1 MMASTGVLVYLVSRS
16 TLIQGLSSL
25 SVWVQDPY
33 KAANCECYLLS
44 MYMYQRFNHDLIYF
58 NKCIIFLFIL
68 SLWYVYIA

>member
-1 MMASTGVLVYLVSRS
+1 MMASTGVFVYSVARS

-44 MYMYQRFNHDLIYF
+44 MYMYHRFNHDLIYF
-58 NKCIIFLFIL
+58 NRFIILLFTL
-68 SLWYVYIA
+68 SLWYVCIA

>member
-1 MMASTGVLVYLVSRS
+1 MMASTGVFVYLVSRS

-44 MYMYQRFNHDLIYF
+44 MYMYHRFNHDLIYF
-58 NKCIIFLFIL
+58 IKFIILLCIL
-68 SLWYVYIA
+68 SLLNVYIA